1 MAMAPRTATASPT
14 CMWLAIHATAFCT
27 VSQTS
32 VFISNA
38 KRSSG
43 RESILELAFAS
54 VYHGVAAA
62 GRKEPSSKP
71 VLNCRQKTAMKYSTG
86 SRPATTN
93 PVPNSQMTLALSRSH
108 AFM

>member
-1 MAMAPRTATASPT
+1 M
-14 CMWLAIHATAFCT
+14 CLAIHATAFCT

-38 KRSSG
+38 ERSAG
-43 RESILELAFAS
+43 RESIVGLAFAS
-54 VYHGVAAA
+54 VNHGVVAA

-71 VLNCRQKTAMKYSTG
+71 VLNCRQRTAMKYSTG
-86 SRPATTN
+86 SRPATTS
-93 PVPNSQMTLALSRSH
+93 PVPNTQMTLALSRSH